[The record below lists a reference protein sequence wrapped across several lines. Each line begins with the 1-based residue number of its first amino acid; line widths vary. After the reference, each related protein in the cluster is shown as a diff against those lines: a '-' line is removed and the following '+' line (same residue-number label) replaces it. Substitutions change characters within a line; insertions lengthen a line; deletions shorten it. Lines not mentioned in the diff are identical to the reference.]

1 MKNIDW
7 TNEAEM
13 SAQPERTKKGVEL
26 SFAVISGNISHQIN
40 RIVSRTLR
48 NEGIDMTPEQWL
60 IMTCLWTKVEGDCPT
75 QNMIARAT
83 FKDRPSVTRLLRN
96 LERQELIYR
105 VSKVGDKRANNVYL
119 TQKGIDL
126 EEKVKK
132 VTQKALE
139 SIFYGFSKE
148 EIETAFNFMDRVFEN
163 IQ

>member
-1 MKNIDW
+1 MGNIDW
-7 TNEAEM
+7 INEAELG
-13 SAQPERTKKGVEL
+13 SQPEKSKKGVEL

-40 RIVSRTLR
+40 RIISRTLR

-60 IMTCLWTKVEGDCPT
+60 VMTCLWTKVKGDCPT
-75 QNMIARAT
+75 QNMIAKAT
-83 FKDRPSVTRLLRN
+83 FKDRPSITRLLRN

-105 VSKVGDKRANNVYL
+105 VAKTGDKRANNVYL

-126 EEKVKK
+126 EAKVKK

-148 EIETAFNFMDRVFEN
+148 EIETAFKFMDRVFDN